1 MSSLASSLPV
11 AVQLGLLLHYL
22 AVEVLE
28 VVIVKGAAGPQVHA
42 RGAVVVLS
50 LKYST
55 VNNRWLILDLLAL
68 GKAEL
73 LGKEEGKK

>member
-1 MSSLASSLPV
+1 LASSLPV

-55 VNNRWLILDLLAL
+55 VNSRWIILDLLAL